1 MFFSYL
7 AVSLETYVSVM
18 TRTQIH
24 CHMLFSTEE
33 HLVCSQIHGSLWG
46 FGLAVC
52 SMFNPPL
59 LQCLLPSIL
68 STGPMS
74 SGSIIPLG
82 LSFQTNQILSADPT
96 YSH

>member
-1 MFFSYL
+1 MFSSYL
-7 AVSLETYVSVM
+7 AVSLEAYVSVM

-24 CHMLFSTEE
+24 YHMLFSTEE
-33 HLVCSQIHGSLWG
+33 HLVCSQIHGSLRG
-46 FGLAVC
+46 FDLAIC
-52 SMFNPPL
+52 SMFNPL
-59 LQCLLPSIL
+59 LQYLLPSV